1 MMSEHINNLTD
12 NQGEY
17 LRRVRNELRYEL
29 EHKDLYQL
37 TKLEYG
43 VEISFINRILRDLY
57 YKDADKSRLN
67 SLKNYLTSKDNE

>member
-1 MMSEHINNLTD
+1 MIEYINNLTD
-12 NQGEY
+12 KQREY

-43 VEISFINRILRDLY
+43 VEMEFINRVLGDLY
-57 YKDADKSRLN
+57 YTDEDKSRLN
-67 SLKNYLTSKDNE
+67 GLKKYIKG

>member
-1 MMSEHINNLTD
+1 MSEHMHNLTD
-12 NQGEY
+12 KQGEY

-43 VEISFINRILRDLY
+43 VEIGFIDRILRDLY
-57 YKDADKSRLN
+57 YTDGDKSRLN
-67 SLKNYLTSKDNE
+67 SLKKYIKG

>member
-1 MMSEHINNLTD
+1 MSEHTNNLTD
-12 NQGEY
+12 KQGEY
-17 LRRVRNELRYEL
+17 LRRVLNGLRYEL

>member
-1 MMSEHINNLTD
+1 MSEHTNNLTD
-12 NQGEY
+12 KQGEY

-67 SLKNYLTSKDNE
+67 SLKNYLTPKDNE

>member
-1 MMSEHINNLTD
+1 MSEHTNNLTD
-12 NQGEY
+12 KQGEY

-43 VEISFINRILRDLY
+43 VEISFIDRILRDLY

>member
-1 MMSEHINNLTD
+1 MSEHTNKLTD
-12 NQGEY
+12 KQREY

-57 YKDADKSRLN
+57 YGDVDKSRLN
-67 SLKNYLTSKDNE
+67 GLKNYLTPKDNE

>member
-1 MMSEHINNLTD
+1 MSEHTNKLTD
-12 NQGEY
+12 KQREY

-43 VEISFINRILRDLY
+43 VEIGFIDRILRDLY
-57 YKDADKSRLN
+57 YGDVDKSRLN
-67 SLKNYLTSKDNE
+67 GLKNYLTPKDNE